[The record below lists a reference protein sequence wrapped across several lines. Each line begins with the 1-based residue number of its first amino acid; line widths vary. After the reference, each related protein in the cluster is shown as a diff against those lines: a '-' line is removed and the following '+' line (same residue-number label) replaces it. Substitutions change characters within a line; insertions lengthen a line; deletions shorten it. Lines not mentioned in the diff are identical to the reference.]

1 MRSLDTYLTSGV
13 PPNFFSVLVLPEM
26 ISMTKGISLGG
37 AGGAATRTGT
47 GATRGARGGDARRA
61 GARRCVGWIRR
72 SSIVEEA
79 LEGGSGRLGDLVV
92 QGIPQDELNAGLAGG
107 QAELLGLS
115 WGDQHIDDLHHDGFA
130 FGVFFEILAGGEYF
144 DILQQGL
151 RESAQIAAAS
161 GRVAGDQDVDVHARH
176 DEAGDAHHFID
187 ADGHGAHS
195 RWYHGGHS
203 TAGAL
208 GSEARFDDG
217 LLGEDGGD
225 DAAAEDVFDLCS
237 GSRRDGARPVGDLD
251 VAFFQYS
258 ADFEILG
265 GERQL
270 RQRGTCRGSGRP
282 VDQHAIQH
290 QAGAG
295 RHQKR
300 ESQNAYESFIHLDP
314 RFARLDLPA
323 PVAGKHWLTVLFR
336 NNCAKRSLTV
346 AAAIHLQSRDRKGAV
361 CAAVCR
367 YFPSWCSQGM
377 PATTAR
383 VPA

>member
-1 MRSLDTYLTSGV
+1 MAHSCPTVRSPAT
-13 PPNFFSVLVLPEM
+13 
-26 ISMTKGISLGG
+26 ISLSSVSLFFFFFFNDT
-37 AGGAATRTGT
+37 ATTE
-47 GATRGARGGDARRA
+47 
-61 GARRCVGWIRR
+61 IYPL
-72 SSIVEEA
+72 SLHEA
-79 LEGGSGRLGDLVV
+79 LP
-92 QGIPQDELNAGLAGG
+92 ICLAGG

-203 TAGAL
+203 SAGAL

-251 VAFFQYS
+251 VAFFQYG

-265 GERQL
+265 GARKL
-270 RQRGTCRGSGRP
+270 RHHGACRGGGRP

-300 ESQNAYESFIHLDP
+300 ESQNAYESFIHLDS

-323 PVAGKHWLTVLFR
+323 PVAGKHWTRSCSETTVPNAPLRSRLQYTFR
-336 NNCAKRSLTV
+336 AATV
-346 AAAIHLQSRDRKGAV
+346 KGAV
-361 CAAVCR
+361 CVAVCR
-367 YFPSWCSQGM
+367 QFPSWCSQGM

-383 VPA
+383 VPACPERH